1 MEASRMLPRGAGL
14 IACVG
19 ATILAMAASAQPAG
33 PAANTAPPAA
43 NTPEPFVP
51 EIGEI
56 MMFQQLRHGKLWFAG
71 RAGNWPLAAYEVKEL
86 REGFE
91 SVSKYY
97 PTFNNVPLA
106 QMIDTIRDSNLAEL
120 DKAVEAHD
128 RAQFARAFD
137 GLTQACNGCH
147 QASELGFISI
157 RRPTAPPFS
166 NQAFA
171 PRK

>member
-1 MEASRMLPRGAGL
+1 MTGLQMLSRSAAT
-14 IACVG
+14 IACLST
-19 ATILAMAASAQPAG
+19 AMMLALAASAQPAG
-33 PAANTAPPAA
+33 PAGNAA
-43 NTPEPFVP
+43 AEPFVP

-71 RAGNWPLAAYEVKEL
+71 ESSNWPLAEYEVKEL

-91 SVSKYY
+91 SIAKYY

-106 QMIDTIRDSNLAEL
+106 QMIDAIRDSNFAEL
-120 DKAVEAHD
+120 DKAVAAHD
-128 RAQFARAFD
+128 RKQFTRAFD
-137 GLTQACNGCH
+137 GLTQACNACH
-147 QASELGFISI
+147 QANELAFIVI
-157 RRPTAPPFS
+157 QRPSVPPFS

>member
-1 MEASRMLPRGAGL
+1 MIDFRISRRGAMMTSLG
-14 IACVG
+14 IAM
-19 ATILAMAASAQPAG
+19 TLALAASAQPAG
-33 PAANTAPPAA
+33 PAGNV
-43 NTPEPFVP
+43 EPYQP

-71 RAGNWPLAAYEVKEL
+71 GAGNWPLADYEIKEL

-91 SVSKYY
+91 TVAKYY

-106 QMIDTIRDSNLAEL
+106 EMIDTIRDTNFAEL
-120 DKAVEAHD
+120 DKAVAERDHGE
-128 RAQFARAFD
+128 FVRAFD
-137 GLTQACNGCH
+137 RLTGACNSCH
-147 QASELGFISI
+147 QANDLGFISI
-157 RRPTAPPFS
+157 QRPTAPPFS